1 MLIGSL
7 EVLHLCDLYSD
18 IFFSTQTLINI
29 VFTAGTTFLLLSAR
43 TSVQPGAFDTQTAL
57 KYFDQCSKTLQAM
70 AWPSAKLLY
79 DILKRMKQDWHPS
92 AVAEPA
98 PPPGPPS
105 LQELQ
110 DPNSEM
116 FQYLTRMGW
125 APPTVA
131 QQPAPPARPPPPQP
145 EVNFDMQLAQLFGG
159 ESDGSVFDRE
169 SRWSYGEG
177 LVKDGALT
185 SSIRRMAIDSC

>member
-1 MLIGSL
+1 MTSVERVLTCSL
-7 EVLHLCDLYSD
+7 EVLRLCDLYTD
-18 IFFSTQTLINI
+18 VYFSSQTMINI

-43 TSVQPGAFDTQTAL
+43 TSAHPGAFDTLTAL
-57 KYFDQCSKTLQAM
+57 RHFDQCSDILRTM

-79 DILKRMKQDWHPS
+79 DILKRMKQDWHPT
-92 AVAEPA
+92 APTAPA

-125 APPTVA
+125 APPTVTPQA
-131 QQPAPPARPPPPQP
+131 PPPARLQPPQP
-145 EVNFDMQLAQLFGG
+145 EANFDMQLAQLFGG

-169 SRWSYGEG
+169 LRT
-177 LVKDGALT
+177 LT
-185 SSIRRMAIDSC
+185 LERLITTTS